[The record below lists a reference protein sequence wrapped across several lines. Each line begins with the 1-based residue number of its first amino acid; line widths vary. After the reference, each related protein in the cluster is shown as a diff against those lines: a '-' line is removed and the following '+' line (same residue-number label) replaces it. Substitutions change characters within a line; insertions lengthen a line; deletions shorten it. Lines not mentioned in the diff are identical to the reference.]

1 MFKIKITTK
10 DETGYYCGVFHHE
23 GQMLCGYENDP
34 SKSNVKNYKT
44 EKGAAK
50 ALNHLL
56 DIYGDGYYQFEIINA

>member
-10 DETGYYCGVFHHE
+10 DEVGYYCGVFDRQ

-34 SKSNVKNYKT
+34 NKSNVKVYKT
-44 EKGAAK
+44 EKGVTK

-56 DIYGDGYYQFEIINA
+56 DIYGDGSYQFDIVNI